1 MALGKQKGGT
11 LKVANRFRYD
21 SSRKLRM
28 LSKWVESCGDGDN
41 YPLYPSRKERGV
53 APHYVPVNFRQGI
66 TEGERSYE

>member
-1 MALGKQKGGT
+1 
-11 LKVANRFRYD
+11 
-21 SSRKLRM
+21 M